1 MIEIRKTKHNGVCN
15 SCGTLEDVKQ
25 IYDLRFSTDAIGF
38 NTVMICGKCM
48 AKLNNK
54 IVRILCK

>member
-1 MIEIRKTKHNGVCN
+1 MIEVGKTKHNEACN
-15 SCGTLEDVKQ
+15 SCGMSEDVKQ
-25 IYDLRFSTDAIGF
+25 IYDLRFSTTETGF
-38 NTVMICGKCM
+38 NAIMLCENCM